1 MTPLADHRLRNF
13 VHSALLLGGMAL
25 ITWISIAASIG
36 PAAGLWALAGI
47 GFGLAIAPRAPKS
60 WTLALYRARPVSEQ
74 SFPAGI
80 GMVRQ
85 LARDA
90 ELPRVP
96 ALFYIPSS
104 VPNAFA
110 VGSAHDSAIAVSDG
124 LLRRLN
130 RRELFGVLA
139 HEVSH
144 VANRDLW
151 LMSLADVM
159 ARMTGLACFVG
170 LVLLMLN
177 LPLVLMGVAPV
188 SWLAIAVMILS
199 PTVISLMQL
208 GLSRSREFDADLT
221 AARLTGDPAGLASA
235 LEKIA
240 GRPGGLWASIFMP
253 VQRTPDPSLL
263 RTHPPTEE
271 RIRRLSAL
279 VPRQP
284 VPETV
289 IAEPGFSGPII
300 VGRPRWHRT
309 GVWF

>member
-1 MTPLADHRLRNF
+1 MTPHVDHRLRNF
-13 VHSALLLGGMAL
+13 AHSALLLGGMAL

-47 GFGLAIAPRAPKS
+47 GIGLMVAPRAPKG
-60 WTLALYRARPVSEQ
+60 WTLALYRARPVSERA
-74 SFPAGI
+74 FPAGI
-80 GMVRQ
+80 DMLRR
-85 LARDA
+85 LAGEA
-90 ELPRVP
+90 GLPRVP
-96 ALFYIPSS
+96 ELHYIPSS

-110 VGSAHDSAIAVSDG
+110 VGSVGNSAIAISDG

-130 RRELFGVLA
+130 RRELYGVLA

-151 LMSLADVM
+151 LMGLADMM

-170 LVLLMLN
+170 MVLLMLN

-188 SWLAIAVMILS
+188 SWVAIVVMILS

-235 LEKIA
+235 LQKID
-240 GRPGGLWASIFMP
+240 GRPGGLWASIFLP

-263 RTHPPTEE
+263 RSHPPTQE
-271 RIRRLSAL
+271 RVRRLADL
-279 VPRQP
+279 VPRRTA
-284 VPETV
+284 PEIV
-289 IAEPGFSGPII
+289 IAEPDFSGPVIA
-300 VGRPRWHRT
+300 GRPRWHRT